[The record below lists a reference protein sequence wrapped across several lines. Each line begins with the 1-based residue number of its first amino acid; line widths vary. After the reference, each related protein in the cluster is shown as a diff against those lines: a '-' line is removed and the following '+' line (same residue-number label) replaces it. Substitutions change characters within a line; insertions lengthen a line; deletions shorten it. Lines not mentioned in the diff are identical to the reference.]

1 MIKSAI
7 NRILE
12 LSAPNTIDFCGL
24 KYVDKK
30 MERLGTELRAEPIE
44 LNTLSSLVDYIKHF
58 NEPLK
63 HGGYLIR
70 VASPSRVEMMSAL
83 DPDRKRETLV
93 VVNAELPRIP
103 FGSYIDNE
111 HMLITVQS
119 MFANDPTT
127 DRDLVL
133 KFAGTVTN
141 GSVKEYGDDG
151 VTQKA
156 TIKQGISSKTEAI
169 VPSPCI
175 LRPFRTFP
183 EVEQP
188 ASSFIFRMR
197 EDKNGDIE
205 SALFEAD
212 GGAWKNEARR
222 NIHQYLEIQL
232 AGLPSEKDIIVIS

>member
-156 TIKQGISSKTEAI
+156 TIKQGISSK
-169 VPSPCI
+169 P
-175 LRPFRTFP
+175 
-183 EVEQP
+183 
-188 ASSFIFRMR
+188 
-197 EDKNGDIE
+197 
-205 SALFEAD
+205 
-212 GGAWKNEARR
+212 
-222 NIHQYLEIQL
+222 
-232 AGLPSEKDIIVIS
+232 

>member
-12 LSAPNTIDFCGL
+12 LAEPHIITHCGRE
-24 KYVDKK
+24 YSDKTLYPIG
-30 MERLGTELRAEPIE
+30 EELRADPIE
-44 LNTLSSLVDYIKHF
+44 LNTLTSLVDYIRNF

-63 HGGYLIR
+63 QCGYLIR
-70 VASPSRVEMMSAL
+70 VASPSRVEMISAL
-83 DPDRKRETLV
+83 DGDRKRETLV
-93 VVNAELPRIP
+93 VVNAELPRIQ
-103 FGSYIDNE
+103 FGTYIDNE
-111 HMLITVQS
+111 HMLIMVQS
-119 MFANDPTT
+119 MFANDGTS

>member
-1 MIKSAI
+1 MIKNAI

-12 LSAPNTIDFCGL
+12 LAAPNTIDFEGQ
-24 KYVDKK
+24 KYVDKN
-30 MERLGTELRAEPIE
+30 MTRLSNELRAEPIE
-44 LNTLSSLVDYIKHF
+44 LNTLTSLVDYIMNFHESRNRCF
-58 NEPLK
+58 F
-63 HGGYLIR
+63 IR
-70 VASPSRVEMMSAL
+70 VASPVRVEMISEL
-83 DPDRKRETLV
+83 DADRERETLV
-93 VVNAELPRIP
+93 IVNAELPRIP

-111 HMLITVQS
+111 SMLITVQS
-119 MFANDPTT
+119 MFVDDPAT

-169 VPSPCI
+169 IPSPCI
-175 LRPFRTFP
+175 LRPFRTFH

-188 ASSFIFRMR
+188 ASSFIFRMK
-197 EDKNGDIE
+197 EDRQGNIE

-212 GGAWKNEARR
+212 GGAWKYHAKR
-222 NIHQYLEIQL
+222 NIKKYLNEQL
-232 AGLPSEKDIIVIS
+232 ASTGMTIIS